1 MFSFRSWA
9 KNLNVILYRFVSD
22 GTIEYSGFKAVYQ
35 FIPNPL
41 ETLPFIPKCEF
52 EVGGSTGFIGKYIN
66 VYIIGSTGFI
76 GKYIKVYIIGS
87 TGFIGK
93 YINVYIIGSTGFI
106 GK

>member
-52 EVGGSTGFIGKYIN
+52 EVGGSTGFIGKHFQQKKKTFMQYMSELWTVIQ
-66 VYIIGSTGFI
+66 
-76 GKYIKVYIIGS
+76 
-87 TGFIGK
+87 
-93 YINVYIIGSTGFI
+93 
-106 GK
+106 